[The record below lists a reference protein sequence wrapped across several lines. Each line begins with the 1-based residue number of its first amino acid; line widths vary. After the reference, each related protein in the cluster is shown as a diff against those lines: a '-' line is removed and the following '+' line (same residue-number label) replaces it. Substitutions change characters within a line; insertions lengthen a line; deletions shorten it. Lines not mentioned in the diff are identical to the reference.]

1 MDKKELLAFC
11 NYYKGEPNNPYQGKD
26 FGKAFWWK
34 LELYAIEADDEKEC
48 DMLSMT
54 MVNYLKEHLW
64 EGEGQYGTT
73 KEEMLKRAD
82 ELYNHG
88 IWSRD
93 YIGLQRY
100 TFQQA
105 VQYSKSN

>member
-1 MDKKELLAFC
+1 MADLKNYK
-11 NYYKGEPNNPYQGKD
+11 YYKGEAENPYQDKD

-34 LELYAIEADDEKEC
+34 VEMYAAQRNDDKERN
-48 DMLSMT
+48 MLSMT
-54 MVNYLKEHLW
+54 MVNYLKEHHW
-64 EGEGQYGTT
+64 EGDGQHDTT

-82 ELYNHG
+82 ELYNNG

-93 YIGLQRY
+93 YIGLKRY

-105 VQYSKSN
+105 VEYNKSN

>member
-1 MDKKELLAFC
+1 MERL
-11 NYYKGEPNNPYQGKD
+11 
-26 FGKAFWWK
+26 FWWK

-64 EGEGQYGTT
+64 EEDGQYDTT

-93 YIGLQRY
+93 YIGLKRY